1 MKRYIVIRESDNVE
15 VILIRNKC
23 DNTFSFINLTKQ
35 HICPCRFD
43 SIEEAINDMER
54 LRSEG
59 KIINYFELKAELGI
73 S

>member
-59 KIINYFELKAELGI
+59 KIINYFELKAVLGI